1 MIGEEDSDVI
11 MEESSNVDSSM
22 SEDESNFKL
31 KQAQLKQQ
39 KMMLLNRNKSNTSK
53 IGGGVS

>member
-1 MIGEEDSDVI
+1 MIGEEEDDVI

-39 KMMLLNRNKSNTSK
+39 KIKLLNRNKSNASK